1 MPVAR
6 IVSWT
11 LVLVL
16 FAFALGTYG
25 GLPEQ
30 IPTGIDASGNA
41 RGLRERSLL
50 IWLLVP
56 LMALLIQGMLEFI
69 RASLPRRPHWFNFPD
84 KDRFLRLPARFRP
97 PVIEAMRATLDITA
111 AVGHLPLFLVQY
123 LIWQTAIGNPS
134 SSGVVFILVGSAFI
148 GPVIL
153 ITVGR
158 VGTATEEA
166 ERRWKAEGSPTE

>member
-6 IVSWT
+6 TVSWT
-11 LVLVL
+11 LVLLL
-16 FAFALGTYG
+16 FAFALGTFG

-41 RGLRERSLL
+41 RGLREKSLL
-50 IWLLVP
+50 VWLLVP
-56 LMALLIQGMLEFI
+56 LMALLIQGMLEWI

-84 KDRFLRLPARFRP
+84 KDRFLRLPERFRP
-97 PVIEAMRATLDITA
+97 PVLDAMRATLDITA
-111 AVGHLPLFLVQY
+111 GVGHLPLLLVQY
-123 LIWQTAIGNPS
+123 LLWQTAIGHPS
-134 SSGVVFILVGSAFI
+134 GSGVVFVLVAGVFI

-158 VGTATEEA
+158 VTAATDEA
-166 ERRWKAEGSPTE
+166 ERRWKAEGSPAA